1 MNAPPNAAHPPWY
14 RQFWPWALIAIPFLT
29 VVASGITLWLAISH
43 PDPLVVD
50 KTDYN
55 QLRKELRAQHVKEAA
70 ASQANP
76 APEPADG
83 EP

>member
-1 MNAPPNAAHPPWY
+1 MTELDKNAHPPWY

-50 KTDYN
+50 KTGYK
-55 QLRKELRAQHVKEAA
+55 QLRKELRAQPVNDVTT
-70 ASQANP
+70 SRTSP
-76 APEPADG
+76 APEPANG